1 MVMWI
6 GIIGL
11 PYSGKTTLFELLS
24 QRKRSA
30 AELGKKEN
38 TAVVKVWDPRVDFL
52 SKFFKPKKTT
62 YATLKFTD
70 IKGLSAKATPGERN
84 KILEEIQNVD
94 ALLWVIRA
102 FDSPSV
108 PWESEKLSASQQFE
122 EIKTELMLRD
132 MSVAETR
139 INRLENAK
147 RKLNP
152 DEEMELKVLK
162 KIYEYLESEK
172 MLYSSTLG
180 ENELRSISSLGFFTL
195 KPCVAVINVDEE
207 KFKSKDFPDQEMKE
221 LSWRNSIPLL
231 KICAEMEEEIME
243 LEEGDRK
250 AFLEDLGV
258 EETGIN
264 RLTKVL
270 FSHVGLISF
279 FTVGEDE
286 VRAWQIK
293 TGTPAKK
300 AAGKIHSDMER
311 GFIRAE
317 IVKYDDF
324 KRLGS
329 MKEVKSKGLMKL
341 IGKNEI
347 IEDGDI
353 MEVRFNV

>member
-1 MVMWI
+1 
-6 GIIGL
+6 
-11 PYSGKTTLFELLS
+11 
-24 QRKRSA
+24 
-30 AELGKKEN
+30 
-38 TAVVKVWDPRVDFL
+38 
-52 SKFFKPKKTT
+52 
-62 YATLKFTD
+62 
-70 IKGLSAKATPGERN
+70 
-84 KILEEIQNVD
+84 
-94 ALLWVIRA
+94 
-102 FDSPSV
+102 
-108 PWESEKLSASQQFE
+108 
-122 EIKTELMLRD
+122 
-132 MSVAETR
+132 
-139 INRLENAK
+139 
-147 RKLNP
+147 
-152 DEEMELKVLK
+152 
-162 KIYEYLESEK
+162 
-172 MLYSSTLG
+172 
-180 ENELRSISSLGFFTL
+180 
-195 KPCVAVINVDEE
+195 
-207 KFKSKDFPDQEMKE
+207 
-221 LSWRNSIPLL
+221 
-231 KICAEMEEEIME
+231 ME

-329 MKEVKSKGLMKL
+329 MKEVKAKGLMKL
-341 IGKNEI
+341 IGKDEI